1 MAQKSF
7 FRKQPL
13 ATLQFE
19 STNNY
24 EHNLKILIELIKQT
38 PDNAIVL
45 APEVCLTDFDYERF
59 EEAAVFSTHA
69 IDELLKLSK
78 DRIITLTVIEKQNDG
93 TFFNI
98 AKVLHNNKIV
108 HEQCKNKLFN
118 LGDEH
123 KYFSESKEEKL
134 SLFEI
139 NGIKFGLLICFE
151 LRFKKFWQDLE
162 GADIILVPARWGK
175 IRSQNFT
182 VLTEALAVMNQCYV
196 MASDASSEDC
206 TSMSGIISPFGESFR
221 NGNALCLI
229 SQYNKQEIRR
239 MRRYL
244 NVGI

>member
-1 MAQKSF
+1 MTQQSF
-7 FRKQPL
+7 FKKQFL

-19 STNNY
+19 STNDY
-24 EHNLKILIELIKQT
+24 EHNLKILIEQIEQT
-38 PDNAIVL
+38 PDNAIVV
-45 APEVCLTDFDYERF
+45 APEVCLTDFDYEHF
-59 EEAAVFSTHA
+59 EEAALFSTHA

-78 DRIITLTVIEKQNDG
+78 ERIIILTVIEKQNDG
-93 TFFNI
+93 KFYNV
-98 AKVLHNNKIV
+98 AKVLHNKTIMY
-108 HEQCKNKLFN
+108 EQCKSRLFN

-123 KYFSESKEEKL
+123 KYFAEGKEEQL

-151 LRFKKFWQDLE
+151 LRFKQYWQDLE

-175 IRSQNFT
+175 ARSQNFT

-196 MASDASSEDC
+196 MASDASSDDC
-206 TSMSGIISPFGESFR
+206 TSMSGIISPFGKTLR

-229 SQYNKQEIRR
+229 SEYDKQEIRL